1 MSIYVYRTSKQTWLF
16 EYDES
21 VLFNISRV
29 RKSIGHYMREEDIRE
44 EEDGVNRC
52 GDELDSKNCIY
63 ESTTIRIAMGVS
75 QRVSRATRLH
85 LLPSGGGEHYQVA
98 NYGLGGFYNH
108 HPDPHMW
115 HHPEKHEAMD
125 EFTRGQEVMNGDRV
139 ATFMGYLSNTELG
152 GATAFPNAGLAVEAE
167 AGSAVFWWNL
177 FTNGLLN
184 PQTLHGG
191 CPVVVGS
198 KWITNKWV
206 G

>member
-1 MSIYVYRTSKQTWLF
+1 
-16 EYDES
+16 
-21 VLFNISRV
+21 
-29 RKSIGHYMREEDIRE
+29 
-44 EEDGVNRC
+44 
-52 GDELDSKNCIY
+52 
-63 ESTTIRIAMGVS
+63 MGVS
-75 QRVSRATRLH
+75 RRVSRATRLH

-115 HHPEKHEAMD
+115 HHPEKLEAMD
-125 EFTRGQEVMNGDRV
+125 EFTKGQEVMMGDRV

-152 GATAFPNAGLAVEAE
+152 GATAFPNAGISVKAE

-184 PQTLHGG
+184 PETLHGG

-206 G
+206 RWVTLPIKDLPKILNIKQSLSTH

>member
-1 MSIYVYRTSKQTWLF
+1 MIQMSL
-16 EYDES
+16 DEII
-21 VLFNISRV
+21 V
-29 RKSIGHYMREEDIRE
+29 D
-44 EEDGVNRC
+44 
-52 GDELDSKNCIY
+52 
-63 ESTTIRIAMGVS
+63 RIAMGVS
-75 QRVSRATRLH
+75 QRVARATRLY

-98 NYGLGGFYNH
+98 NYGLGGFYNY
-108 HPDPHMW
+108 HPDPHLW
-115 HHPEKHEAMD
+115 HHPEKLEVMD
-125 EFTRGQEVMNGDRV
+125 EFNRAQEVMNGDRV

-184 PQTLHGG
+184 PETLHGG

-206 G
+206 RWVTLPIKDLPKILNIKQSLSTH

>member
-1 MSIYVYRTSKQTWLF
+1 
-16 EYDES
+16 
-21 VLFNISRV
+21 
-29 RKSIGHYMREEDIRE
+29 
-44 EEDGVNRC
+44 
-52 GDELDSKNCIY
+52 
-63 ESTTIRIAMGVS
+63 MGVS
-75 QRVSRATRLH
+75 KRISRATRLH

-108 HPDPHMW
+108 HPDPHLW
-115 HHPEKHEAMD
+115 HHPEKLRDMD
-125 EFTRGQEVMNGDRV
+125 EFTRGQEVMTGDRV

-177 FTNGLLN
+177 HTNGLLN
-184 PQTLHGG
+184 PETLHGG

-206 G
+206 GWKHQQLKMPCTRERKGWDKHPPLDNTMCSGDTGRQRCSLDNNVLYQSQDYYAHLKQFSPDF